1 MIKLSPEEM
10 AGRREDSQC
19 FKCPEKW
26 SQAHQKTCP
35 MRGIY
40 LLDVSE
46 DEHPDDDSINSEVE
60 ISPPPPPRSHW
71 CLHSRD
77 HVATRLCP
85 GSGSHHL
92 D

>member
-60 ISPPPPPRSHW
+60 IPPPPTLSLVPAQQRPCGYSS
-71 CLHSRD
+71 LSRI
-77 HVATRLCP
+77 RLSSP
-85 GSGSHHL
+85 
-92 D
+92 